1 MAKGWSSLKADLPM
15 DDRSIYRTD
24 KISVDEEDPT
34 FLTEKTS
41 ASGSTSME
49 KHDCLAG
56 YQELSGA
63 EDLVRTD
70 AGGHSDTTLP
80 TLQHT
85 IEFQATISSY
95 DSCRTSSLPSG
106 RIVDVGNQANLD
118 TDYDFDPIPLF
129 TSWMEDL
136 SLFDGFSIDQNML
149 RGFDETLLHSTK
161 QADEDDDT
169 PESSHALQLFAPY
182 GDAE

>member
-56 YQELSGA
+56 YQELSGP
-63 EDLVRTD
+63 ENLVLRTH

-80 TLQHT
+80 PLQH
-85 IEFQATISSY
+85 IEFQTTNSSC
-95 DSCRTSSLPSG
+95 DSCRTSSLPPG
-106 RIVDVGNQANLD
+106 RIVDVGNQTNLD
-118 TDYDFDPIPLF
+118 TDYDFDPIPLH
-129 TSWMEDL
+129 TSGMEDM
-136 SLFDGFSIDQNML
+136 SLDDGLSIDLNML
-149 RGFDETLLHSTK
+149 RDLDKTLLHSIK
-161 QADEDDDT
+161 QVDEDAT
-169 PESSHALQLFAPY
+169 HQSWHSLPVFAPY